1 MFTIRHPK
9 LYATPLAL
17 MLCLSLGAVNEVR
30 AQQTTTAQPT
40 VACDTLPNPVY
51 LRIGDTQQ
59 PLIKNLG
66 QRLRNSTSKPL
77 TLIYVTTSSCV
88 NVAAFYNDEAITS
101 NPYYIPSTAE
111 DPAWKTS
118 DAAPTCSI
126 AAAGHKLDLANS
138 ALFVSACPDSDPPDG
153 IKIFRGPIQGYGF
166 AVPEASTQTAIT
178 AEQAYFA
185 FGFGAA
191 GQAEPWTNE
200 QLLLI
205 RPQTASS
212 LLTPAANV
220 RVPAAKWKGVV
231 QERSNN
237 LLSSLTSS
245 TDPEA
250 TIGVIGTEIYDA
262 NRDTLK
268 LLAYR
273 AYDQEYAYYPDST
286 STSFDKKNVRDG
298 HYTIWSPTEWLARV
312 DASGTPTNADV
323 DYIIK
328 LILGEQVTPAPVP
341 AFEPLDALIDVG
353 LVPECAMTVQR
364 AEEGGDLS
372 TYESTEPCG
381 CYYDSKVEN
390 GSTTCQTC
398 SDTTPCAT
406 GTCRHG
412 YCEVK

>member
-1 MFTIRHPK
+1 MFETRHPK

-30 AQQTTTAQPT
+30 AQTTTTEPT
-40 VACDTLPNPVY
+40 VACDSLPNPVY
-51 LRIGDTQQ
+51 MRIGDTQQ

-66 QRLRNSTSKPL
+66 QRLRNSTTKPL
-77 TLIYVTTSSCV
+77 TFIYLTTSSCV
-88 NVAAFYNDEAITS
+88 NVNAFYQDEAITS
-101 NPYYIPSTAE
+101 NPFYIPSATE
-111 DPAWKTS
+111 DPDWTTA

-126 AAAGHKLDLANS
+126 AAGGHKLDFANS
-138 ALFVSACPDSDPPDG
+138 ALFVSECPDSDPPEG

-166 AVPEASTQTAIT
+166 AVPRASSQVAIT

-191 GQAEPWTNE
+191 GQAEPWTDENF
-200 QLLLI
+200 LLI

-212 LLTPAANV
+212 LLSPAANI
-220 RVPAAKWKGVV
+220 RVPAPKWKGVV
-231 QERSNN
+231 QERSGN
-237 LLSSLTSS
+237 LLSALQSS
-245 TDPEA
+245 ANPEA

-273 AYDQEYAYYPDST
+273 AYDQEYAYFPDST
-286 STSFDKKNVRDG
+286 ATSFDKKNLRDG

-312 DASGTPTNADV
+312 DASGNPTNEDV
-323 DYIIK
+323 DYVFK
-328 LILGEQVTPAPVP
+328 LILAEAAVDPAPAP
-341 AFEPLDALIDVG
+341 AFEPIDVLIEVG
-353 LVPECAMTVQR
+353 LVPECAMGVQR
-364 AEEGGDLS
+364 EVEGGDLS
-372 TYESTEPCG
+372 IYEPAEPCG

-390 GSTTCQTC
+390 GSTDCQAC
-398 SDTTPCAT
+398 SDTQPCAT

-412 YCEVK
+412 YCEVR